1 MGEELLDS
9 DVHAVDLIQS
19 FLLGR
24 LVARF
29 YFSDLAI
36 ERLTLFV
43 QSLHDLVNLRLERRE
58 YFIFDLNGDASS
70 LIIVSEHVS
79 L

>member
-1 MGEELLDS
+1 MGEELLDF
-9 DVHAVDLIQS
+9 DVHAVDLIHS
-19 FLLGR
+19 ILLGR

-29 YFSDLAI
+29 YFSNLAI
-36 ERLTLFV
+36 KRLTLFV

-70 LIIVSEHVS
+70 LIIVSEHIG